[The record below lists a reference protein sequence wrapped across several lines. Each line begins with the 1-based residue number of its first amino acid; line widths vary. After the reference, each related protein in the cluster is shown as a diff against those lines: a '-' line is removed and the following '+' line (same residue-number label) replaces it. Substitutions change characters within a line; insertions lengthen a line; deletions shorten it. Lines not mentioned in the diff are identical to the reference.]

1 MVGAMSNGEER
12 GETAGRV
19 GEGLVR
25 EACRVFLLF
34 SLYL

>member
-1 MVGAMSNGEER
+1 MVGAMSNGDER
-12 GETAGRV
+12 GKTAGRV

-25 EACRVFLLF
+25 EACRVF